1 MSKNNLTKIV
11 ATFAL
16 CAVGFTTPMASRA
29 AANVTPLWLRDV
41 MISPDGQQIAF
52 CYTGDIYKVSVNGG
66 QALRLT
72 TDS

>member
-1 MSKNNLTKIV
+1 MSKINFTKIV

-16 CAVGFTTPMASRA
+16 SAVAFTTPMESRA

-52 CYTGDIYKVSVNGG
+52 C
-66 QALRLT
+66 
-72 TDS
+72 

>member
-1 MSKNNLTKIV
+1 MSKINFTKIV

-16 CAVGFTTPMASRA
+16 STVAFTTPMESRA

-52 CYTGDIYKVSVNGG
+52 CYKGDIYKVSVNY
-66 QALRLT
+66 
-72 TDS
+72 